1 MSDLAPNAFIG
12 RTERPTDADLAV
24 ALGATKPLWDGLI
37 RDMADRHGV
46 AIQEWNSYSLKAGWA
61 LRLKRAKRTI
71 LWMAPCEGSFRVSFI
86 LGERAVLAAR
96 QSGLSARLLRIIDE
110 APRYPEGTGVRLHIK
125 GPRDIPAVRKLAVV
139 KLEN

>member
-1 MSDLAPNAFIG
+1 MSDLVPNAFIG
-12 RTERPTDADLAV
+12 RAERPTDADLAG

-37 RDMADRHGV
+37 ADMADRHDV
-46 AIQEWNSYSLKAGWA
+46 AMQEWKRSSHKTGWA
-61 LRLKRAKRTI
+61 LLLKRAKRTI

-96 QSGLSARLLRIIDE
+96 QSGLSARLRKIIDE
-110 APRYPEGTGVRLHIK
+110 APKYPEGTGVRLQIK
-125 GPRDIPAVRKLAVV
+125 GPKDMPAVRKLAVA

>member
-12 RTERPTDADLAV
+12 RKDRPTDDDLAGT
-24 ALGATKPLWDGLI
+24 LGGTKPLWDGLI
-37 RDMADRHGV
+37 AEMAEQHG
-46 AIQEWNSYSLKAGWA
+46 ATIQEWKCYSVKAGWA
-61 LRLKRAKRTI
+61 LRLIRGKRTI

-96 QSGLSARLLRIIDE
+96 QSGLSARLLKILDE
-110 APRYPEGTGVRLHIK
+110 APKYPEGTGVRLHIK
-125 GPRDIPAVRKLAVV
+125 APRDIPAVRKLAVI